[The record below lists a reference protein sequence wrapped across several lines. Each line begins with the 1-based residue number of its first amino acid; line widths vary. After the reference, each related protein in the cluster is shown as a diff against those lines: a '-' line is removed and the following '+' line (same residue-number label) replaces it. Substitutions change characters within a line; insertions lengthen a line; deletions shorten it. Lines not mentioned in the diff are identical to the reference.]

1 LAISDENEH
10 WFQGKATINVPVM
23 AIATRRLQAPVA
35 PPLTPGERP
44 AGSSRR
50 ARGLDTVASPGP
62 DSREAQR
69 RVMEAALE
77 DGDLATTVAAI
88 AGLTRSAV
96 VLQDPFLA
104 VLAAAPDPGAA
115 DRAGTPAGSGADI
128 ALTRSGGPL
137 VRDLLRTGEEGR
149 PSLVELPGQGSDPAR
164 LVARITARGEVLGFL
179 VAAAVDRAA
188 YATLEA
194 AAPVVALLLQAEER
208 LCRLLAR
215 DQQEL
220 FLDLLAGRSTG
231 CLFIQGRRL
240 GHDLEHPHWPLVF
253 TTRAAG
259 PPGVGAAGAGQAGDV
274 PDHGAVPGAGR
285 AASRLE
291 QVVRD
296 ALRDGR
302 STPGPAPV
310 VGVDG
315 DTVVV
320 FLPDHPDRPDDH
332 PAGLARRVRRLASRR
347 GLTTVAGWGP
357 RCDHLASFGT
367 GVARARW
374 VVDVLAGM
382 PGEPPAA
389 GYDDLGIYALLYEK
403 RDRDQLSDF
412 ADRWL
417 APLRELTDTLRVLL
431 ETGGPSAAA
440 AALFVHISTLKYRL
454 RKIESILGVDLSDP
468 EVCFNLRLA
477 FKIVAVQERL
487 TGSPV
492 PGVAG

>member
-1 LAISDENEH
+1 
-10 WFQGKATINVPVM
+10 M

-44 AGSSRR
+44 AASRR
-50 ARGLDTVASPGP
+50 RPRGLDPVPPPGP

-77 DGDLATTVAAI
+77 AGDLAVTVAAI

-104 VLAAAPDPGAA
+104 VLVAAPDPAA
-115 DRAGTPAGSGADI
+115 PDSAGTAAKAGSGADI
-128 ALTRSGGPL
+128 ALTRSGCPL
-137 VRDLLRTGEEGR
+137 VRDLLRAGEEGR
-149 PSLVELPGQGSDPAR
+149 PALVELPKQGSDPAR

-194 AAPVVALLLQAEER
+194 AAPIVALLLQAEER

-220 FLDLLAGRSTG
+220 FLDLLAGRSAG

-259 PPGVGAAGAGQAGDV
+259 AAGAGPAGDE
-274 PDHGAVPGAGR
+274 PDEGAAPGSGG

-291 QVVRD
+291 EVVRD

-302 STPGPAPV
+302 STGRPAPV

-315 DTVVV
+315 DAVVV
-320 FLPDHPDRPDDH
+320 FLPDHPDRPDRPDH
-332 PAGLARRVRRLASRR
+332 PDHPDHPGGPAGLARRVRSLAARR

-357 RCDHLASFGT
+357 RCDHLASFST

-382 PGEPPAA
+382 PGEPEAA

-403 RDRDQLSDF
+403 RDQDQLADF

-417 APLRELTDTLRVLL
+417 APLRDHGELTHTLRVLL

-440 AALFVHISTLKYRL
+440 TALFVHISTLKYRQ

-487 TGSPV
+487 TGSRRR
-492 PGVAG
+492 GSRLRGSRLTGSSA